1 MINTQLL
8 KCRNPK
14 CDAETKVNSIP
25 RILSDGRNNPD
36 FKDTAICSS
45 CGSEIFIP
53 EQDRPT
59 NDSPHEEIEMVINE

>member
-14 CDAETKVNSIP
+14 CDAVTKVNSIP
-25 RILSDGRNNPD
+25 RTLSDGSKNPD

-45 CGSEIFIP
+45 CGSDIFIP
-53 EQDRPT
+53 DQEKPT
-59 NDSPHEEIEMVINE
+59 DKSPHDEIETFIND